1 MKTSGGS
8 IPFKKTFC
16 LLGMCVLGCFVTL
29 GANAQDASPNAI
41 PRSAAAAQAPMF
53 SDAELD
59 QMLAPIALYPDV
71 LLTQTLIASVIPPP
85 KRCEQK

>member
-29 GANAQDASPNAI
+29 SANAQDASPNAI

-71 LLTQTLIASVIPPP
+71 LLTQTLIASTYPSEAI
-85 KRCEQK
+85 EAGN